1 MTSPGASNR
10 SLEADVA
17 LVTCGGPK
25 GHPAEDER
33 LAAAL
38 RRRNRTVAQPVWDD
52 PSVDWSSFRIAVVR
66 STWDYFHRRNEF
78 LRWVQRASAR
88 VDLWN
93 PPRTL
98 RWNTDKR
105 YLRDLERAGVP
116 VVPTVWIPRGG
127 KLDPDKL
134 SPSERAHPVVV
145 KPAVSAAGEETY
157 RFADALSPAA
167 LRTAERLATRGAV
180 MVQSYLESV
189 ETIGERSLMYLGG
202 RYSHAVRRTPLFPR
216 RNRRRREPVVPASAG
231 LRRLAAETIG
241 ACPEE
246 LLYARVDVVRGR
258 DRRWR
263 LLELEVTEPSLF
275 FVPYPRGADTLAIA
289 IDRRLAR

>member
-1 MTSPGASNR
+1 VPSRKSSKR
-10 SLEADVA
+10 STEADVA
-17 LVTCGGPK
+17 LVTCRGPK
-25 GHPAEDER
+25 GHPAEDAR
-33 LAAAL
+33 LAVAL
-38 RRRNRTVAQPVWDD
+38 RRHGRTVAQPIWDD
-52 PSVDWSSFRIAVVR
+52 PSVDWSAFRIAVVR
-66 STWDYFHRRNEF
+66 STWDYFHRRDDF
-78 LRWVQRASAR
+78 LRWVERASAH

-93 PPRTL
+93 RPRTL

-116 VVPTVWIPRGG
+116 AVPTLWIPRGG
-127 KLDPDKL
+127 SLDPDRL
-134 SPSERAHPVVV
+134 PRSERASPVVV
-145 KPAVSAAGEETY
+145 KPAVSAAGEQTF
-157 RFADALSPAA
+157 RFADASSTDAW
-167 LRTAERLATRGAV
+167 RTVERLASRGWV

-189 ETIGERSLMYLGG
+189 ETIGERSLMFLGG

-216 RNRRRREPVVPASAG
+216 RVRRRRETLVPASAA
-231 LRRLAAETIG
+231 LRRLAADTIR

-246 LLYARVDVVRGR
+246 LLYARVDLVRDR

-275 FVPYPRGADTLAIA
+275 FGPFPRGAETLAVA